1 MASLLER
8 LKYIIEDIFGKKTYA
23 ESQRDKYKKVVRNLE
38 KELKK
43 TDNLSDVMAQLATDY
58 NTMEMN
64 PDSAQ
69 GKLSDTFVTKES
81 ENREAVEKL
90 GADFKEIIAEVKSKL
105 EFARDEYNYWC
116 DEAKRE
122 NDIIKSISNTEQL
135 AIELI
140 QDCNLQCKYCI
151 YGSLYKNPFKY
162 NKIKSNDVQK
172 IIDRLLCYWEFGVTK
187 NIRIN
192 YYGGEPLLRF
202 EDIQQITEYIKSKNT
217 SVNFTFGLTTNGT
230 LLDAYKIDYF
240 VKNNF
245 VLAISLDGNEESIR
259 AQYMRIFVLTMQKE
273 LQSWIC
279 RGMLLVDWLLERQR
293 RKCIIFWM

>member
-1 MASLLER
+1 MIAYANKFAELRPLFVKSLSEQEEKQYGKSVR
-8 LKYIIEDIFGKKTYA
+8 TIKIYIIEDIFGKKTYA

-122 NDIIKSISNTEQL
+122 DEEMK
-135 AIELI
+135 
-140 QDCNLQCKYCI
+140 I
-151 YGSLYKNPFKY
+151 YQQQYY
-162 NKIKSNDVQK
+162 EEEE
-172 IIDRLLCYWEFGVTK
+172 RLRRE
-187 NIRIN
+187 
-192 YYGGEPLLRF
+192 
-202 EDIQQITEYIKSKNT
+202 
-217 SVNFTFGLTTNGT
+217 
-230 LLDAYKIDYF
+230 A
-240 VKNNF
+240 
-245 VLAISLDGNEESIR
+245 AEEE
-259 AQYMRIFVLTMQKE
+259 A
-273 LQSWIC
+273 
-279 RGMLLVDWLLERQR
+279 R
-293 RKCIIFWM
+293 RKEKRHRLIS

>member
-23 ESQRDKYKKVVRNLE
+23 ESQGDKYKKVVRNLE

-43 TDNLSDVMAQLATDY
+43 TDNLSDGMAQLATDF

-122 NDIIKSISNTEQL
+122 DDEMK
-135 AIELI
+135 
-140 QDCNLQCKYCI
+140 I
-151 YGSLYKNPFKY
+151 YQQQYY
-162 NKIKSNDVQK
+162 EEEE
-172 IIDRLLCYWEFGVTK
+172 RLRRE
-187 NIRIN
+187 
-192 YYGGEPLLRF
+192 
-202 EDIQQITEYIKSKNT
+202 
-217 SVNFTFGLTTNGT
+217 
-230 LLDAYKIDYF
+230 A
-240 VKNNF
+240 
-245 VLAISLDGNEESIR
+245 AEEE
-259 AQYMRIFVLTMQKE
+259 A
-273 LQSWIC
+273 
-279 RGMLLVDWLLERQR
+279 R
-293 RKCIIFWM
+293 RKREAS

>member
-122 NDIIKSISNTEQL
+122 DEEMKIYQQQYYEEEERLRRVNELLTNMKAIKERIDDSYDELTWLMSRIESDKLWKGKEETTFMAYMGLMQQYHKSFSKANDDNPVQQ
-135 AIELI
+135 AIEALKSHGDRVDDFYDEF
-140 QDCNLQCKYCI
+140 QE
-151 YGSLYKNPFKY
+151 YK
-162 NKIKSNDVQK
+162 DM
-172 IIDRLLCYWEFGVTK
+172 
-187 NIRIN
+187 
-192 YYGGEPLLRF
+192 
-202 EDIQQITEYIKSKNT
+202 ED
-217 SVNFTFGLTTNGT
+217 
-230 LLDAYKIDYF
+230 
-240 VKNNF
+240 
-245 VLAISLDGNEESIR
+245 
-259 AQYMRIFVLTMQKE
+259 MQ
-273 LQSWIC
+273 
-279 RGMLLVDWLLERQR
+279 
-293 RKCIIFWM
+293 